1 MNAALDAVVCL
12 LLVSAAVVGLVTVEQ
27 SPTPNLGQADA
38 VADALATTTA
48 QVNYSLAPGAR
59 AIDDTDP
66 RYGDTAATPLDSP
79 ELDRTAHGS
88 LAGLLARAATG
99 TAGVSLDSADTDPQA
114 VPLTQTRADFR
125 RAVQEAVRARTGATA
140 RIDAVWRPYPDAPV
154 GGAVGVGP
162 RPPTDGVHTATLVV
176 PTGIEPI
183 SASES
188 TDFETL
194 ARAVADRSVQVLVP
208 PGPAHVTLRGD
219 DPAAGLVRY
228 RYARLEA
235 ETNTSLS
242 APLATEDTAAA
253 NARVADALA
262 PQVTADLRSR
272 YDTPTAAA
280 ESVSVSSVRIVV
292 RTWSP
297 SAEAR

>member
-12 LLVSAAVVGLVTVEQ
+12 LLVSAAVFGLVSVDQ
-27 SPTPNLGQADA
+27 SPPPNPGQADA

-48 QVNYSLAPGAR
+48 QVNYSLAPGVR
-59 AIDDTDP
+59 VLDDADS
-66 RYGDTAATPLDSP
+66 RYGNAAATPLDSP

-114 VPLTQTRADFR
+114 APLTQTRADFR

-272 YDTPTAAA
+272 YNTPAAAA

>member
-12 LLVSAAVVGLVTVEQ
+12 LLVSASVFGLVSVEQ
-27 SPTPNLGQADA
+27 SPPQNPGQADA

-48 QVNYSLAPGAR
+48 QVTYSLAPGVR
-59 AIDDTDP
+59 ALDDTDP
-66 RYGDTAATPLDSP
+66 RYGNAAETPLDSP

-99 TAGVSLDSADTDPQA
+99 TAGVTLDSADSDPEA
-114 VPLTQTRADFR
+114 APLTRTRADFR

-162 RPPTDGVHTATLVV
+162 RPPIDGVHTATLVV
-176 PTGIEPI
+176 PTGVAPI
-183 SASES
+183 AASE
-188 TDFETL
+188 TTGFETL
-194 ARAVADRSVQVLVP
+194 GRAVADRTVQVLVP

-235 ETNTSLS
+235 EMNTSLS
-242 APLATEDTAAA
+242 APLATEDTDTA
-253 NARVADALA
+253 NARVADAFA
-262 PQVTADLRSR
+262 PQVTADLRNR

-292 RTWSP
+292 RTWNP